1 MKLTPSQV
9 QLLRYIRDVP
19 QASRIASG
27 SASWSCAELAAA
39 GCVRI
44 VPINT
49 SDLLTEITDQG
60 QRAPISWEEDEGAYI
75 TSA

>member
-9 QLLRYIRDVP
+9 QLLRHIRDVP

-27 SASWSCAELAAA
+27 SASWSCAELAA
-39 GCVRI
+39 GYGRI
-44 VPINT
+44 VPVNT

-60 QRAPISWEEDEGAYI
+60 QRVPINWEEDEGAYI